1 MLGKVL
7 APVSDLL
14 SNARR
19 ATGTLAAAVELALE
33 QHDKIA
39 AAIEARASKRARR
52 AMTTHIESG
61 IWAISQLQELN
72 QSNNATSALPATAE
86 RRRSRAAKELTR

>member
-1 MLGKVL
+1 L
-7 APVSDLL
+7 ADKQ
-14 SNARR
+14 SN
-19 ATGTLAAAVELALE
+19 EPE
-33 QHDKIA
+33 QRPPSIA
-39 AAIEARASKRARR
+39 AAIDARASKRARR

-86 RRRSRAAKELTR
+86 RRG